1 MYECF
6 VCTFVCMIALTTG
19 STALALMNHEHQDV
33 HIAMSRPHHDRH
45 IVCCGVCC
53 SALQCVAV
61 CCSALQCVAVC
72 CRVSSTITEII
83 AAHCNALQHAT
94 THCNTLQHTATHGVA
109 GLISRRLTI
118 CTTHFKSHILNV
130 SRTHFHKSHIASYG
144 GVPYLY
150 ILGLPHPRL
159 IS

>member
-1 MYECF
+1 MCHELILRVHIACMYECF

-94 THCNTLQHTATHGVA
+94 THCNTLQHTATHCNTLQHTGSQVLSHGGSPYA
-109 GLISRRLTI
+109 PLILKVT
-118 CTTHFKSHILNV
+118 
-130 SRTHFHKSHIASYG
+130 Y
-144 GVPYLY
+144 
-150 ILGLPHPRL
+150 
-159 IS
+159 